1 MRIAMISYHT
11 CPLASQEGKET
22 GGMNIYVLELS
33 RALAQLGHQVDIF
46 TRSTDPSHAKVVEV
60 EEGLR
65 VVHVAAG
72 PETDVP
78 KKEMVQYT
86 QEFLAGTLA
95 WIKERALEYQVV
107 HAHYYLSGLVAMKLC
122 HRLKPQPK
130 LVVNFHTLALM
141 KNLVARSVEEAELD
155 DRLDAELKL
164 VKEVD
169 AIISPSESD
178 AAYLQFLYQTEPS
191 KIHSIPPGID
201 HELFRPINRKEAQA
215 ELKLDP
221 QNAYILF
228 VGRVEPLKGIDV
240 LFYALKV
247 LLTRRPKLNPYLL
260 IVGGDITQSPELW
273 SQELKK
279 LAKLRRILGI
289 QHAVEFRGQQPQSI
303 LPYYYNSACVVAMP
317 SHYES
322 FGMAA
327 LEAMACGT
335 PVIATNVAG
344 VSSLI
349 DHEHNSLITTAN
361 NPLLLADQLEQILL
375 QPKAYATMKQNL
387 MRQVDDLR
395 WDTIA
400 KRIVS
405 EVYQD

>member
-33 RALAQLGHQVDIF
+33 RALARQGHEVDIF

-60 EEGLR
+60 EDRLR

-72 PETDVP
+72 PEADVP
-78 KKEMVQYT
+78 KKEMLEYMT
-86 QEFLAGTLA
+86 EFFKGTVA
-95 WIKERALEYQVV
+95 WINDHGVEYQVI
-107 HAHYYLSGLVAMKLC
+107 HAHYYMSGVIALKLRS
-122 HRLKPQPK
+122 RLRPQPK
-130 LVVNFHTLALM
+130 LVMNFHTLALM
-141 KNLVARSVEEAELD
+141 KNLVARSTAESELD
-155 DRLDAELKL
+155 ERLDAELKL
-164 VKEVD
+164 VKDVD
-169 AIISPSESD
+169 DIISPSESD
-178 AAYLQFLYQTEPS
+178 AAYLQFLYQTES
-191 KIHSIPPGID
+191 AKVHVIPPGID
-201 HELFRPINRKEAQA
+201 HELFRPIPRKQAQT

-221 QNAYILF
+221 DRSYILF
-228 VGRVEPLKGIDV
+228 VGRVEPLKGVDV

-247 LLTRRPKLNPYLL
+247 LLTRQPKLKPCLL
-260 IVGGDITQSPELW
+260 IVGGDITQPPELW

-279 LAKLRRILGI
+279 LAKLRRVLGI
-289 QHAVEFRGQQPQSI
+289 QHAVNFQGQQPQSL

-349 DHEHNSLITTAN
+349 DHQHNSLITTAN

-400 KRIVS
+400 KRIVT